1 MASGLY
7 AGTFMDIFDTTQL
20 AVDFDREDHL
30 WALYNPSKV
39 PDYNVDAPVYSSTN
53 EISGTGYVA
62 KGKVVTGTALSKLA
76 GVLKY
81 SSDAVQWPGSTLTNV
96 RHVDMVADFTAGDP
110 LIMGIDLGL
119 NYSTSDG
126 TLLIT
131 PHSSGLFTIDFTP

>member
-7 AGTFMDIFDTTQL
+7 AATYMDIFDTTQL
-20 AVDFDREDHL
+20 GVDFDREDHL
-30 WALYNPSKV
+30 WALYNASKS
-39 PDYNVDAPVYSSTN
+39 PIYNDDTVYSSTN
-53 EISGTGYVA
+53 EIAGTGYVA

-131 PHSSGLFTIDFTP
+131 PHANGLFTIDFTP